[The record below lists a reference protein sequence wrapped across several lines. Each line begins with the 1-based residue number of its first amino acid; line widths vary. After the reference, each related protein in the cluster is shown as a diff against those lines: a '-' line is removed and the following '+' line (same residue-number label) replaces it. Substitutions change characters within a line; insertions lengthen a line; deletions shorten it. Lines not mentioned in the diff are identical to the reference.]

1 MATLLLHVFG
11 VLTRLIGCW
20 VPFLYSTAMMSKD
33 NLDSGLSDKETGVW
47 KNNPKGISNSFK
59 QEASTKRVRH
69 PQAWSFRRHGWQ
81 KSFTLTRS
89 DLGISRKELSE
100 QFVALQ
106 KEIWDFGRVPVDERD
121 ERDERRSY
129 YFCEGLFIVY
139 LLFFL
144 IPLINLWWIKAFKT
158 VFFSDLQR
166 CQDAASE
173 VAKSHLDA
181 AAETLRSME
190 ERALCSWNIVLVKM
204 FEHKSMGEEFSKNGE
219 TFGVNIHDV
228 WQEASRSKVL
238 RVLSRWQA
246 GVVSWELSWVV
257 ICGRENIH
265 EII

>member
-139 LLFFL
+139 LLFFFDSSDQL
-144 IPLINLWWIKAFKT
+144 VMDQSLQNGLFLGSSALPGCSFWGSQVSFRCCSRDLAQHGGASPLF
-158 VFFSDLQR
+158 
-166 CQDAASE
+166 
-173 VAKSHLDA
+173 
-181 AAETLRSME
+181 ME
-190 ERALCSWNIVLVKM
+190 HRVGK
-204 FEHKSMGEEFSKNGE
+204 
-219 TFGVNIHDV
+219 DV
-228 WQEASRSKVL
+228 WA
-238 RVLSRWQA
+238 
-246 GVVSWELSWVV
+246 
-257 ICGRENIH
+257 
-265 EII
+265 

>member
-47 KNNPKGISNSFK
+47 ENNPQGISNSFK
-59 QEASTKRVRH
+59 QEPSTKKGTTSSSMKFQPPRMTEI
-69 PQAWSFRRHGWQ
+69 GN
-81 KSFTLTRS
+81 TLTRS

-129 YFCEGLFIVY
+129 YFVKVCF

-144 IPLINLWWIKAFKT
+144 IPLINLWWIKAFQNGLFLGSKKAMA
-158 VFFSDLQR
+158 SWLQR

-190 ERALCSWNIVLVKM
+190 ELWM
-204 FEHKSMGEEFSKNGE
+204 FM
-219 TFGVNIHDV
+219 
-228 WQEASRSKVL
+228 
-238 RVLSRWQA
+238 LSCW
-246 GVVSWELSWVV
+246 
-257 ICGRENIH
+257 
-265 EII
+265 